1 MRIARILVTL
11 AVTLYGCGQPDS
23 VVFGAFTGAI
33 IPEVRSAIHG
43 NAQVEFSQGTKVP
56 MSVILLSDTAGLCDK
71 LGQHPDFFRTSYGVA
86 TTVVLFIPQDS
97 VGNVLLGSFAPGVNN
112 ANAEIVV
119 DLPLPDGGTTNS
131 AFGFPAF
138 AGQGI
143 ISVSQLNMGNGGEA
157 KGSFDVLI
165 LGSDQLAHEFFG
177 HFKSKFC
184 AATANVLFP

>member
-23 VVFGAFTGAI
+23 LVLGAFNGAFI
-33 IPEVRSAIHG
+33 SEVRSAIHG
-43 NAQVEFSQGTKVP
+43 NAQVEVSQGTKVP

-86 TTVVLFIPQDS
+86 TTMVLFIPQDS
-97 VGNVLLGSFAPGVNN
+97 LGSVLLGSFAPGVNN

-131 AFGFPAF
+131 ALGFPAF
-138 AGQGI
+138 PNQGI

-165 LGSDQLAHEFFG
+165 LGTDLLAHEFFG
-177 HFKSKFC
+177 HFKSKSC